1 MYFFDL
7 NTFGVPF
14 YADHLTMSSEQLH
27 IMAGIIY
34 PLLLEVPRIISHLDA
49 NKRDYNPG
57 YIVKLESLLGLL
69 RRPIGDLIHKK
80 RRP

>member
-34 PLLLEVPRIISHLDA
+34 PLLLEVPRIITRLVA
-49 NKRDYNPG
+49 NKKNYNHTIPSKKLPG
-57 YIVKLESLLGLL
+57 
-69 RRPIGDLIHKK
+69 
-80 RRP
+80 